1 MHAKT
6 KANLLTAMHGEAF
19 AYGKYMLFAKEAR
32 GHGHGELADLY
43 EKTANVEFLEHFA
56 EEAKLAGLLGS
67 DVENL
72 KDAIKGESYEIEEMY
87 KTFAKQAKD
96 LGDQDAAERFEEV
109 RGDEKKHKD
118 AFRAALA
125 ELEGRVAAVR

>member
-19 AYGKYMLFAKEAR
+19 AYAKYMLFAKEAR

-43 EKTANVEFLEHFA
+43 EKTAHVEFFEHFA
-56 EEAKLAGLLGS
+56 EEARLAGLVGT

-72 KDAIKGESYEIEEMY
+72 KDAIKGESYEIKEMY
-87 KTFAKQAKD
+87 KKFAKHAKD
-96 LGDQDAAERFEEV
+96 AGDQDAADRFAEV

-118 AFRAALA
+118 AFRTALT
-125 ELEGRVAAVR
+125 ELEGRVPAVR